1 MSKNIEKKGA
11 ELGDWIA
18 DQLQFDKLI
27 KGVAGKAAEAVDNPV
42 FRWTFAALFERV
54 PQEHDER
61 VSSVVDAIISGN
73 AGALVDDSIEWLV
86 TVINSHL
93 GDEKERIIG
102 RNLGNMVKELVS
114 LEVQTIR
121 EGGEIP
127 PDDDGEN
134 DPPS

>member
-86 TVINSHL
+86 TVINSPL

-114 LEVQTIR
+114 LEMQKSGSV
-121 EGGEIP
+121 GGGGQGGD
-127 PDDDGEN
+127 PDDGN
-134 DPPS
+134 